1 MSGLTE
7 NHRHVR
13 RRLEPLKLA
22 VTPPAV
28 SQTDGPRT
36 RVCVVEAFGVQY
48 RGAMLVDAGMDWS
61 CGGKRPY
68 LANRFVEEC
77 VRLSQ
82 LRHPNLAMFY
92 GIVMDGPSLAL
103 LTELP
108 VTTLDECLGRY
119 KAVPDFMKN
128 SILLD
133 AACGLLYLHKQNPPI
148 AHTRVSTKSIFLSPS
163 MRAQIGHVG
172 VAGLAAEEAAR
183 RDTTS
188 ERMPPQTFVKI
199 LETGTKCSDVK
210 VDIPAFGNVV
220 VHTVSQQRWTDP
232 PGHTPVSPYIHI
244 MPDHHPLYS
253 LTYHCLLGGLQLYT
267 QRHIP
272 PVDMDYVVQYLQHT
286 ARNTPAPFPN
296 TLELFQTLMAL
307 EKQLHT
313 NHTSPQHNTCT
324 VQESHLENG
333 HDHNSASH
341 KKFNVSFQQ
350 LAT

>member
-1 MSGLTE
+1 MAGLTE

-22 VTPPAV
+22 VAAPAV
-28 SQTDGPRT
+28 SQVDGRRT
-36 RVCVVEAFGVQY
+36 CVCVVEAFGVAY

-82 LRHPNLAMFY
+82 LRHPNLAMLY
-92 GIVMDGPSLAL
+92 GIVIDGPSLTLA
-103 LTELP
+103 TELP
-108 VTTLDECLGRY
+108 ATTLDECLGRY
-119 KAVPDFMKN
+119 EAVPDFMKN

-133 AACGLLYLHKQNPPI
+133 SARGLLYLHKHSPPI
-148 AHTRVSTKSIFLSPS
+148 AHTRVSTKSIFLSSS
-163 MRAQIGHVG
+163 MIARIGDVG
-172 VAGLAAEEAAR
+172 VAGALAAEEAAR
-183 RDTTS
+183 RDT
-188 ERMPPQTFVKI
+188 RMPPETFVKI
-199 LETGTKCSDVK
+199 LETGTKCSDIK

-232 PGHTPVSPYIHI
+232 PGHTAVSPYIHT

-253 LTYHCLLGGLQLYT
+253 LAYHCLLGGLQLYT

-272 PVDMDYVVQYLQHT
+272 PVDMDYVVQYLQH
-286 ARNTPAPFPN
+286 AAGNTPAPFPN
-296 TLELFQTLMAL
+296 TLELFQTLVTV

-313 NHTSPQHNTCT
+313 NNHTTSPQHNTTCT
-324 VQESHLENG
+324 DQKSHLVNG
-333 HDHNSASH
+333 HNHNSASRN
-341 KKFNVSFQQ
+341 KFNVS
-350 LAT
+350 L